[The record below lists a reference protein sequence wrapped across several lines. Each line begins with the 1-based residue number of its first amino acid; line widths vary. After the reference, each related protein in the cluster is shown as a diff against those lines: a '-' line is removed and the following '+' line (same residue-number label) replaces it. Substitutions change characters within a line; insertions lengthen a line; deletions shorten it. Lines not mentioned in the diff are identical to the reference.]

1 MVPADDEHTDS
12 PEATSDTNKNE
23 HKPGH
28 LTAMPDCL
36 MHWWTPLALAVSL
49 FLGSM
54 FITSIWGSATFD
66 EIMHAIQDCPKR
78 WPFHMRT
85 PSREEIEVCLTI
97 TAAGF
102 AFSAWQQR
110 NHDNIAREEDAL
122 AKQEAEKTARETAER
137 NRRKQIERD
146 EYWKRR
152 EHILHTLDSDNP
164 GIRLA
169 AISLLAELADSA
181 AHSTLLNPTAQ
192 QQLQQHIISTLCLQL
207 RHEGQL
213 VESEGTKGGHTEI
226 QNAILQVILERIQ
239 NTRPEEVRADWS
251 QETIDLSNSNFTTD
265 LLIDGITSAST
276 IKLNGSHF
284 QNGLG
289 IFGSKLGQ
297 IDLNS
302 CIFDKYL
309 YIGNKEKPVTL
320 HCEAIAITSN
330 GPTSF
335 ENTTFITDGE
345 KLFTSFQTE
354 TNENSVRITFK
365 ACKFYNQECECPTT
379 CSCKSK
385 ASSGTCQCLE
395 RQDCYCSSTCIN
407 ATIETL
413 IPETG
418 FQNNTNRN
426 TLMFSDSK
434 IRSIELLFK
443 YRHHPSI
450 QLNGNTFT
458 NELKFYMDDTDS
470 NNTINNSHS
479 HIENDPPQLTTVTVK
494 ENTFIT
500 IPERPPISISIT
512 TQQITRPPFKFS
524 SNYLIST
531 TDYSTGIPRPTEASF
546 LLPSTPLKHQQLVC
560 KTDNTEPER
569 YHFSAHPNGPTSPLI
584 TPWDSGRFC
593 PPNSDKAQMRYSNS
607 LACSCLNTRN
617 NLTIIKPSEDTFFSF
632 LGPEILQDHIEIF
645 ISLANNSKWP
655 GMAYTLNDIDIEH
668 CYFVYEESNPQAL
681 FCLTPGDEDTY
692 LNSQIS
698 WNMSSQFNRIHSIST
713 FGKQGIFQSI
723 FNYAAAHS
731 KYLRC
736 DTNEDDHAM
745 RHALE
750 VFGFKECGT
759 FVAEDGSTRIAYDWI
774 KEPDPQV

>member
-1 MVPADDEHTDS
+1 MVPADDEHKS
-12 PEATSDTNKNE
+12 ANEAEKNTSTQRNFVEKLKFWKRCKREDDE
-23 HKPGH
+23 PAQ
-28 LTAMPDCL
+28 LTPMPPCL
-36 MHWWTPLALAVSL
+36 MKWWTPLLVAAIFFGPSLILA
-49 FLGSM
+49 
-54 FITSIWGSATFD
+54 IIWGGQP
-66 EIMHAIQDCPKR
+66 H
-78 WPFHMRT
+78 WPSSKAMKL
-85 PSREEIEVCLTI
+85 CMTI
-97 TAAGF
+97 TGAGL

-265 LLIDGITSAST
+265 LLIDGVTSTST
-276 IKLNGSHF
+276 IKLNGSRF
-284 QNGLG
+284 RNGLG
-289 IFGSKLGQ
+289 IFGSKLGL

-365 ACKFYNQECECPTT
+365 ACKFYNQECECPAT

-434 IRSIELLFK
+434 IRSIELRFK

-458 NELKFYMDDTDS
+458 DELKFYMDDTDS

-500 IPERPPISISIT
+500 IPERTPISIYIT
-512 TQQITRPPFKFS
+512 TQQNTTPPFEFS
-524 SNYLIST
+524 SNFLISA
-531 TDYSTGIPRPTEASF
+531 TDYSTNSPAPNEAS
-546 LLPSTPLKHQQLVC
+546 LLLSSTPQKYQLLVC
-560 KTDNTEPER
+560 KTDNIEPER
-569 YHFSAHPNGPTSPLI
+569 YHFSARPYGSTAPVI

-593 PPNSDKAQMRYSNS
+593 PPNYNDKQARYSQS
-607 LACSCLNTRN
+607 LACSCVDSRN
-617 NLTIIKPSEDTFFSF
+617 IFTIIEPTDDTCIYNFSPQVRQNLIEGLISEGSNFGS
-632 LGPEILQDHIEIF
+632 PEI
-645 ISLANNSKWP
+645 
-655 GMAYTLNDIDIEH
+655 AYTLNNVDIEH
-668 CYFVYEESNPQAL
+668 CHFVLGDSLPQAL
-681 FCLTPGDEDTY
+681 FCLTPGDEDIY
-692 LNSQIS
+692 HNCELS
-698 WNMSSQFNRIHSIST
+698 WNISSQFNRIHCIST
-713 FGKQGIFQSI
+713 LGRQGIIQRI
-723 FNYAAAHS
+723 FDYAADHS
-731 KYLRC
+731 EYLRC
-736 DTNEDDHAM
+736 DAYEGDHAM

-750 VFGFKECGT
+750 VFGFKQCGT
-759 FVAEDGSTRIAYDWI
+759 FVAEDGSTRVAYDWI
-774 KEPDPQV
+774 KEAEAHN

>member
-1 MVPADDEHTDS
+1 MVPADDEHTDANK
-12 PEATSDTNKNE
+12 PEETTSEQKTLLDKLKFWKRCKQE
-23 HKPGH
+23 DEEPAQ
-28 LTAMPDCL
+28 LTDMPACL
-36 MHWWTPLALAVSL
+36 MHWWTPLLVAAILFVPSLILA
-49 FLGSM
+49 
-54 FITSIWGSATFD
+54 IIWGGQP
-66 EIMHAIQDCPKR
+66 H
-78 WPFHMRT
+78 WPSSKAMKL
-85 PSREEIEVCLTI
+85 CMTI
-97 TAAGF
+97 TGAGF

-110 NHDNIAREEDAL
+110 SHDNIAREKDAL
-122 AKQEAEKTARETAER
+122 ANQEAEKTAQETAER
-137 NRRKQIERD
+137 NRREQIERD

-152 EHILHTLDSDNP
+152 EHILRTLDSDNP

-181 AHSTLLNPTAQ
+181 SHSSLPNPTAQ
-192 QQLQQHIISTLCLQL
+192 RQLQQHLISTLCLQL

-213 VESEGTKGGHTEI
+213 LESEGTEGEHAEI

-239 NTRPEEVRADWS
+239 DKTPEQVRADWS
-251 QETIDLSNSNFTTD
+251 RETIDLSNSRFATD
-265 LLIDGITSAST
+265 LLIDGVTSAST
-276 IKLNGSHF
+276 IKLNGSRF
-284 QNGLG
+284 RNGVG
-289 IFGSKLGQ
+289 IFGSKLGL
-297 IDLNS
+297 IDLNL

-309 YIGNKEKPVTL
+309 FIGNENKPVTL
-320 HCEAIAITSN
+320 HCGAISITSN
-330 GPTSF
+330 GTTSF
-335 ENTTFITDGE
+335 KNTTFITDGE
-345 KLFTSFQTE
+345 KLFTSFQT
-354 TNENSVRITFK
+354 TNENSVQITFK
-365 ACKFYNQECECPTT
+365 ACKFYNQECECPAT

-395 RQDCYCSSTCIN
+395 REDCYCSSTCIN

-426 TLMFSDSK
+426 TLTFSDSK
-434 IRSIELLFK
+434 IRSIELRFK

-458 NELKFYMDDTDS
+458 DELKFYMDDTDS

-479 HIENDPPQLTTVTVK
+479 RIENDPPQLTTVTVK

-500 IPERPPISISIT
+500 IPERTPISIYIT
-512 TQQITRPPFKFS
+512 TQQETAPPFEFS
-524 SNYLIST
+524 SNYLISP
-531 TDYSTGIPRPTEASF
+531 TDYSTNIPSPNEASF
-546 LLPSTPLKHQQLVC
+546 LFSSTPQKHQQLVC

-584 TPWDSGRFC
+584 SPWDSGRFC
-593 PPNSDKAQMRYSNS
+593 PPNSDKAQMQYSNS
-607 LACSCLNTRN
+607 LACSCLNTHN
-617 NLTIIKPSEDTFFSF
+617 NLTIIKPSEDAFFSF

-645 ISLANNSKWP
+645 ISLANKSKWP

-668 CYFVYEESNPQAL
+668 CYFVYEESNHQAL

-759 FVAEDGSTRIAYDWI
+759 FTADDGSTRIAYDWI
-774 KEPDPQV
+774 KELDSQD